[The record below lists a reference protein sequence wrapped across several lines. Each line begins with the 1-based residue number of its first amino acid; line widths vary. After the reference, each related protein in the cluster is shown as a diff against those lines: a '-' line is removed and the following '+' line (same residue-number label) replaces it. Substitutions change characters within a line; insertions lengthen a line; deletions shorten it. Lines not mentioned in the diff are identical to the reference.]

1 MAKRDDEQLL
11 WLARE
16 LLDAEYDETRAEEDL
31 EEEEVLLDPEDPDY
45 MDDEIDEDAAVFV
58 DMSQE
63 KKKKKERAGMVL
75 MALISMGLI
84 GTMIGWWLKWRS

>member
-1 MAKRDDEQLL
+1 MAKKDDEQLL

-16 LLDAEYDETRAEEDL
+16 LLDAEYDETRDEEDL

-45 MDDEIDEDAAVFV
+45 LDDELDENDAVFV
-58 DMSQE
+58 DTDQE
-63 KKKKKERAGMVL
+63 KKKKKERAGMVF
-75 MALISMGLI
+75 MALVSMGLI

>member
-1 MAKRDDEQLL
+1 MAKKDDEQLL

-16 LLDAEYDETRAEEDL
+16 LLDAEYDETRDEEDL

-45 MDDEIDEDAAVFV
+45 LEDELDENDAVFV
-58 DMSQE
+58 DTDQE
-63 KKKKKERAGMVL
+63 KKKKKERAGMVF
-75 MALISMGLI
+75 MALVSMGLI

>member
-1 MAKRDDEQLL
+1 
-11 WLARE
+11 
-16 LLDAEYDETRAEEDL
+16 
-31 EEEEVLLDPEDPDY
+31 
-45 MDDEIDEDAAVFV
+45 MDDEIDEDSAVFV

>member
-1 MAKRDDEQLL
+1 MAKKDEERLS
-11 WLARE
+11 WLAQE
-16 LLDAEYDETRAEEDL
+16 LLDAEYDETREEETI

-45 MDDEIDEDAAVFV
+45 MDDEIDEDSAVFV

>member
-11 WLARE
+11 WLAQK

>member
-1 MAKRDDEQLL
+1 MAKKDEERLS
-11 WLARE
+11 WLAQE
-16 LLDAEYDETRAEEDL
+16 LLDAEYDETRDEEEL
-31 EEEEVLLDPEDPDY
+31 EEEEVLLDPDDPDY
-45 MDDEIDEDAAVFV
+45 MDDELDESAAVFV

-63 KKKKKERAGMVL
+63 KKKKKERAGLVF